1 MLINFWPWLLY
12 DIDFTTPFIVFSSV
26 SKKLFKI
33 FFINFILVLR
43 VIQICHNFL
52 TLTFSMAL
60 TFLWSDINSLIS
72 CLCIDL
78 WISCIYSVLILSK
91 ASFSKVYMDW
101 YSALCYLCFSLI
113 VSRREG
119 YYLTGRLQFG
129 TRPGRWDK
137 TIFICFSVNNRC

>member
-33 FFINFILVLR
+33 FFYQLHFSVKSNSNLSQFSDLDLLYGIDFFVVWHKKYDLMFMYRFIHKH
-43 VIQICHNFL
+43 IY
-52 TLTFSMAL
+52 
-60 TFLWSDINSLIS
+60 
-72 CLCIDL
+72 IDL

-119 YYLTGRLQFG
+119 YHLTGRL
-129 TRPGRWDK
+129 
-137 TIFICFSVNNRC
+137 

>member
-33 FFINFILVLR
+33 FFYQLHISVKSNSDLSQFSDLDLLYGIDFFVVWHKQSDLMFMYRFIHKH
-43 VIQICHNFL
+43 IY
-52 TLTFSMAL
+52 
-60 TFLWSDINSLIS
+60 
-72 CLCIDL
+72 IDL
-78 WISCIYSVLILSK
+78 RISCIYSVLILSK

-119 YYLTGRLQFG
+119 YNLTGRL
-129 TRPGRWDK
+129 
-137 TIFICFSVNNRC
+137 